1 MALSSGGPEAPG
13 IPAAMPYLPQLD
25 GVRAVAALI
34 VFVAHAGFSHVVPGG
49 FGVTIF
55 FFLSG
60 YLITTLLR
68 IERART
74 GRVSLPAFYLRRTLR
89 ILPPMYLT
97 LLLSGAL
104 YALGL
109 MDRRVDAAA
118 VIGQATFLTN
128 YPALWGTEQVLPV
141 PLWSLAI
148 EEHFYLVFPLAY
160 ALWLGR
166 RSPGRA
172 ALICL
177 GLCAIVLGLRGLNV
191 WRLPD
196 YSLNY
201 SWTHTRIDAILF
213 GCCLGLWQN
222 PVCPGPGGRVWAPRP
237 WQVAAAVAVILG
249 TLLVRDEAFRQS
261 LRYTL
266 QSAALFVLFA
276 WILQGR
282 GPVVR
287 IFAAAPMRR
296 LGLYSY
302 SFYLVHASVFDVV
315 AHLAPGLGRLA
326 TMAASFILTLAYAAL
341 IHAAV
346 ERPCARLRRSLLDD
360 GARPP
365 EPSLADGA
373 RAGPGVAP
381 PLTRA

>member
-1 MALSSGGPEAPG
+1 MSSEAARTGGRGVPG

-34 VFVAHAGFSHVVPGG
+34 VFVAHAGFSHIVPGG
-49 FGVTIF
+49 FGVTVF

-97 LLLSGAL
+97 LLVSGAV

-109 MDRRVDAAA
+109 MDRAVDGAA

-177 GLCAIVLGLRGLNV
+177 ATCGLVLGLRALNV
-191 WRLPD
+191 WRLAD

-222 PVCPGPGGRVWAPRP
+222 PVCPGAAGCVWAPRP
-237 WQVAAAVAVILG
+237 WQAAAALALILG

-266 QSAALFVLFA
+266 QSAALFVIFSA
-276 WILQGR
+276 ILQGR
-282 GPVVR
+282 GPIVR
-287 IFAAAPMRR
+287 FLACAPMRW

-302 SFYLVHASVFDVV
+302 SFYLAHATAFALVW
-315 AHLAPGLGRLA
+315 HLAPGLGRLGG
-326 TMAASFILTLAYAAL
+326 MAASFVLTLAYAAL
-341 IHAAV
+341 MYAAV
-346 ERPCARLRRSLLDD
+346 ERPCARLRRRLLD
-360 GARPP
+360 GGGRPP
-365 EPSLADGA
+365 EPSLADGV
-373 RAGPGVAP
+373 RAAEA